1 MNKTLHQFSEINLS
15 HLTLLLLLLLN
26 LVNENQEEALQ
37 GMDDLEGVGNLDEK
51 EGE

>member
-1 MNKTLHQFSEINLS
+1 MIKTPHQISEINLS

-26 LVNENQEEALQ
+26 LVTENQGEALQ
-37 GMDDLEGVGNLDEK
+37 RMDDLEGVGNLDEK